1 MAKKALVTKSKKK
14 RQALAHRY
22 ALGLDP
28 KPKQSVRVYN
38 RCGKCG
44 RPHGYMRKFDL
55 CRICFREM
63 ARKGA
68 LMGIKKSSW

>member
-1 MAKKALVTKSKKK
+1 MAKLSLINKTNK
-14 RQALAHRY
+14 RKREVAHRLS
-22 ALGLDP
+22 LGLKP
-28 KPKQSVRVYN
+28 KPGQAVRMYN

-44 RPHGYMRKFDL
+44 RVRGYIRKFDL

-68 LMGIKKSSW
+68 VMGLKKSSW

>member
-1 MAKKALVTKSKKK
+1 MAKLSLVLKTRNRKL
-14 RQALAHRY
+14 AVAHRL

-28 KPKQSVRVYN
+28 KPGQAVRMYN

-44 RPHGYMRKFDL
+44 RVRGYMRRFNM
-55 CRICFREM
+55 CRICFREL

-68 LMGIKKSSW
+68 ITGLTKSSW